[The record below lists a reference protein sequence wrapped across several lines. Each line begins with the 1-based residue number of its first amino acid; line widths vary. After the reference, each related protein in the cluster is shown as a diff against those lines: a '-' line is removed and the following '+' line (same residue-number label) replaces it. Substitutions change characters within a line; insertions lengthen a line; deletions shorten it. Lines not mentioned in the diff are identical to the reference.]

1 MRTKFDFKRLMVSLL
16 AVLMLLSVTAAFAGC
31 SNGDENG
38 SSATEAGAGNGGTET
53 DAETKNT
60 PYANME
66 KTKYNRDFVIL
77 NRSDLK
83 SDFEGISDDGAASI
97 LSELLVDRN
106 TVVAEDFGINFVYLY
121 EDDYTAVNEKVGS
134 QALNTLDE
142 YDIAIGHK
150 YSFNTCALNNYLKDL
165 SAIESLHLED
175 KWWDQGCRKNL
186 AINGKTY
193 LMTGDI
199 LPSSM
204 LISACMV
211 FNKRILKELGK
222 QEPYGLVRDGKWTLD
237 EFNAMTKDVTADT
250 DGDGTLTY
258 DKDRFGLASW
268 MMDVPFTLYYGAGGM
283 FGAID
288 ENGGLTLEYE
298 TVDVVNRYE
307 KIYNA
312 LIEQQ
317 AYFVTDLAKYETSY
331 ECFATGHA
339 LFYDTSLNKIRN
351 FLSDMSDDYGIVP
364 TPKYD
369 THQQE
374 YLSFVNG
381 ATGFVMIINSESNP
395 EYVGSI
401 LEAMARYNY
410 ENVSTNMFEIV
421 TKLQSVRDQDS
432 SEMVE
437 YIIRNRVYDF
447 AYFLDLDIA
456 NVVLKQLQA
465 GQKEISSPLKQAGR
479 SSVRKLGKI
488 LQDMEKNQKSA

>member
-1 MRTKFDFKRLMVSLL
+1 MRTKFGLKRLMALLL
-16 AVLMLLSVTAAFAGC
+16 ATLMLLSATAVFAGC
-31 SNGDENG
+31 SSGDEDG
-38 SSATEAGAGNGGTET
+38 ASTTGAGAGSGETQT
-53 DAETKNT
+53 DAETKDT

-66 KTKYNRDFVIL
+66 KTKYGRDFVIL

-83 SDFEGISDDGAASI
+83 SDFEGVSDDGAASI

-106 TVVAEDFGINFVYLY
+106 TVVSEDFRINFVYLY
-121 EDDYTAVNEKVGS
+121 EDDYTGVHEKVGS

-165 SAIESLHLED
+165 STIEALSLED
-175 KWWDQGCRKNL
+175 EWWDQGCRKSL

-222 QEPYGLVRDGKWTLD
+222 QEPYTLVRDAKWTLD
-237 EFNAMTKDVTADT
+237 EFIAMTKDVTADT

-258 DKDRFGLASW
+258 DKDRFGLSSW

-288 ENGGLTLEYE
+288 EDGGLTLDYE

-307 KIYNA
+307 KIYNV

-317 AYFVTDLAKYETSY
+317 AYFVTDLSKYETSY

-339 LFYDTSLNKIRN
+339 LFYDTSLNKVRN

-364 TPKYD
+364 IPKYD
-369 THQQE
+369 TLQKE

-381 ATGFVMIINSESNP
+381 ATGFVMIISSESDP

-456 NVVLKQLQA
+456 NVVLNQLQA
-465 GQKEISSPLKQAGR
+465 GKKEINSQLRQAGR
-479 SSVRKLGKI
+479 SSERRLATI
-488 LQDMEKNQKSA
+488 LRDMEKNQKSA